1 MDLPFILDI
10 ALGLIFIYLILS
22 LLASEIQELIG
33 TVLQWRAEHLKKSVD
48 QLLTGDEARQSHLSE
63 FVHEL
68 YRAPLMRSLNQEATG
83 AITRGF
89 RWFGQMVYSAYT
101 TLTRSPKIFGEAA
114 SGPSYI
120 PPPTFAAA
128 LIQKLKIRELGHK
141 YSEILLRDAVEEKL
155 TQVQSI
161 LLDLRYSVAND
172 ALFESEVAQLK
183 QNLNR
188 IMYDFCQQRR
198 SLSQSLKDVTGY
210 LLEFIQ
216 IIDQLLINDNHC
228 KDIVRRRLPYLR
240 QSVGLS
246 ISSPTL
252 SEVVNL
258 LTDRNIY
265 DRLHPELRDLVDQA
279 LATTAPSH
287 APSQQPVALPPQ
299 LQRSLGDLARMAENS
314 VDALEQ
320 SLEKSIQH
328 LEVELSGW
336 FDQSMERASGVYK
349 RNAKGI
355 ALILGVA
362 IAYAA
367 NADTLY
373 MIERLSQDSDLRR
386 AIQTA
391 AGQLQTLPSS
401 EPPSLSEQP
410 LEQPLD
416 EADAPAGS
424 ADTLTGVTLPQA
436 DTSSLDAATPEAEQL
451 RRLRAAVAENLDDIP
466 LPIGRS
472 PVVIEQQQATSQSWP
487 VPILKRLVGWVLSG
501 VAISMGAGFWY
512 SLLGKV
518 MRVRNTGDPPKS

>member
-10 ALGLIFIYLILS
+10 AIGLIFVYLILS

-48 QLLTGDEARQSHLSE
+48 QLITGDDARQSHLSE

-68 YRAPLMRSLNQEATG
+68 YRSPLMRSLNQEATG
-83 AITRGF
+83 AIARGF
-89 RWFGQMVYSAYT
+89 RWFGQVLYSIYT
-101 TLTRSPKIFGEAA
+101 NLTRSPKIFGEAA

-120 PPPTFAAA
+120 PPQTFAAA
-128 LIQKLKIRELGHK
+128 LIQKLRIRELGHK

-155 TQVQSI
+155 TQLQSI

-172 ALFESEVAQLK
+172 ALFEQEVEQLK

-188 IMYDFCQQRR
+188 IVYDFCQQRR
-198 SLSQSLKDVTGY
+198 SLSQSLKDVTVY

-240 QSVGLS
+240 QSVGLA
-246 ISSPTL
+246 ISPPTL
-252 SEVVNL
+252 SEVVSL
-258 LTDRNIY
+258 LTDRTTY

-279 LATTAPSH
+279 LATTAPS
-287 APSQQPVALPPQ
+287 QQSVALPPQ
-299 LQRSLGDLARMAENS
+299 LQRSLGDLARIAENS
-314 VDALEQ
+314 VDTLEQ
-320 SLEKSIQH
+320 SLEKSVQY
-328 LEVELSGW
+328 LEIELSSW

-355 ALILGVA
+355 ALIIGVA

-391 AGQLQTLPSS
+391 ASQLQTIPSP
-401 EPPSLSEQP
+401 EPPSLSEQSSG
-410 LEQPLD
+410 QPLD
-416 EADAPAGS
+416 ETDFPAGS
-424 ADTLTGVTLPQA
+424 SDTLTGLIPQDEA
-436 DTSSLDAATPEAEQL
+436 SDSSSLDTTTP
-451 RRLRAAVAENLDDIP
+451 
-466 LPIGRS
+466 
-472 PVVIEQQQATSQSWP
+472 
-487 VPILKRLVGWVLSG
+487 
-501 VAISMGAGFWY
+501 
-512 SLLGKV
+512 
-518 MRVRNTGDPPKS
+518 

>member
-10 ALGLIFIYLILS
+10 AIGLIFVYLILS

-63 FVHEL
+63 FVDEL

-83 AITRGF
+83 AIARGF
-89 RWFGQMVYSAYT
+89 RWFGQMIYSAYT
-101 TLTRSPKIFGEAA
+101 TLTRSPKIFGEAD

-120 PPPTFAAA
+120 PSPTFAAA

-155 TQVQSI
+155 TQIQSI

-172 ALFESEVAQLK
+172 ALFESEVEQLK

-188 IMYDFCQQRR
+188 IIYDFCQQRR
-198 SLSQSLKDVTGY
+198 SLSQSLKDVTDY
-210 LLEFIQ
+210 LLEFTQ

-240 QSVGLS
+240 QSVGLA
-246 ISSPTL
+246 ISPPTL
-252 SEVVNL
+252 SEVVSL
-258 LTDRNIY
+258 LTDRTTY

-279 LATTAPSH
+279 LATTAPSQ
-287 APSQQPVALPPQ
+287 AQVALPLH
-299 LQRSLGDLARMAENS
+299 LQRSLGDLARMAETS

-320 SLEKSIQH
+320 SLEKSVQH
-328 LEVELSGW
+328 LEVELSSW

-355 ALILGVA
+355 ALIIGVA
-362 IAYAA
+362 IAYVA

-391 AGQLQTLPSS
+391 AGQLQTLPSA
-401 EPPSLSEQP
+401 EPPSLSEQS
-410 LEQPLD
+410 LDQPLD
-416 EADAPAGS
+416 GTDSPTGS
-424 ADTLTGVTLPQA
+424 ADTLTGLTLPQTDA
-436 DTSSLDAATPEAEQL
+436 SNTSNLDAATPEAEQL
-451 RRLRAAVAENLDDIP
+451 RRLKAAVAENLDDIP

-472 PVVIEQQQATSQSWP
+472 PMVTEQQQAASQSWP
-487 VPILKRLVGWVLSG
+487 VPILKRMVGWVLSG
-501 VAISMGAGFWY
+501 IAISMGAGFWY
-512 SLLGKV
+512 NLLGSV

>member
-10 ALGLIFIYLILS
+10 AIGLIFVYLILS

-63 FVHEL
+63 FVDEL

-83 AITRGF
+83 AIARGF
-89 RWFGQMVYSAYT
+89 RWFGQMIYSAYT

-120 PPPTFAAA
+120 PAPTFAAA

-155 TQVQSI
+155 TQIQSI

-172 ALFESEVAQLK
+172 ALFESEVEQLK
-183 QNLNR
+183 HNLNR
-188 IMYDFCQQRR
+188 IIYDFCQQRR
-198 SLSQSLKDVTGY
+198 SLSQSLKDVTDY
-210 LLEFIQ
+210 LLEFTQ

-240 QSVGLS
+240 QSVGLA
-246 ISSPTL
+246 ISPPTL
-252 SEVVNL
+252 SEVVSL
-258 LTDRNIY
+258 LTDRTTY

-279 LATTAPSH
+279 LATTS
-287 APSQQPVALPPQ
+287 PSQAQVALPLQ
-299 LQRSLGDLARMAENS
+299 LQRSLGDLARMAETS

-320 SLEKSIQH
+320 SLEKSVQH
-328 LEVELSGW
+328 LEVELSSW

-355 ALILGVA
+355 ALIIGVA
-362 IAYAA
+362 IAYVA

-391 AGQLQTLPSS
+391 AGQLQTLPSA
-401 EPPSLSEQP
+401 EPLSLSEQP
-410 LEQPLD
+410 LDQPLD
-416 EADAPAGS
+416 GTGSPTGS
-424 ADTLTGVTLPQA
+424 ADTLTGLTLPQA
-436 DTSSLDAATPEAEQL
+436 DASDASTLDAATPEAEQL
-451 RRLRAAVAENLDDIP
+451 RRLKAAVAENLDDIP

-472 PVVIEQQQATSQSWP
+472 PMVTEQQQAASQSWP

-501 VAISMGAGFWY
+501 IAISMGAGFWY
-512 SLLGKV
+512 NLLGSV